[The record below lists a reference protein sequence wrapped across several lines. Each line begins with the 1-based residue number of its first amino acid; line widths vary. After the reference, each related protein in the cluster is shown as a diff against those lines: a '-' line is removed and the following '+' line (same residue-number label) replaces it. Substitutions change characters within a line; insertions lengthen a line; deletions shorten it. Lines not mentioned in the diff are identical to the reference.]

1 MIIFGGSAGE
11 TLAVRTSLLMGE
23 KLGKMKRQSFPDGEQ
38 YVKIED
44 EIKGQ
49 DVAYIQ
55 PLGGRPDQLI
65 MEYLLT
71 MDALKSASPR
81 SISVVVPY
89 LAYARQDARFHPGE
103 PLSFHLVA
111 RLLESAGPSRIFTID
126 VHLQRVPSLKE
137 VFKIPAAN
145 LTAVPLIAEY
155 INRVYQPKN
164 AIVIGPD
171 DEAEQWAKV
180 AAAKIK
186 TDYAVLSKTR
196 FSSTEVKVKVKGGG
210 SVNVKGR
217 DAIIIDD
224 IISTGNTIVEAA
236 NLIKKE
242 GARKIFVGCT
252 HPVLSLNA
260 MPLMLTNHIDAVVG
274 TDTFAGP
281 ISFVSVAPVI
291 AEALKGKR

>member
-11 TLAVRTSLLMGE
+11 TLAVRVSLLTGA
-23 KLGKMKRQSFPDGEQ
+23 KLGKVKRQRFPDGEQ
-38 YVKIED
+38 YLKIEED
-44 EIKGQ
+44 IKGQ
-49 DVAYIQ
+49 DVVYIH
-55 PLGGRPDQLI
+55 PLGGRPDELI

-71 MDALKSASPR
+71 MDAFKSASPKT
-81 SISVVVPY
+81 ISVVIPY
-89 LAYARQDARFHPGE
+89 FAYARQDARFHPGE

-111 RLLESAGPSRIFTID
+111 KLLESAGPSRIFTID

-137 VFKIPAAN
+137 VFKIPATN
-145 LTAVPLIAEY
+145 LTAVPYIAEY
-155 INRVYQPKN
+155 INRIFTPKN
-164 AIVIGPD
+164 PIIIGPD
-171 DEAEQWAKV
+171 DESEQWAKV

-186 TDYAVLSKTR
+186 TDYAILQKTR
-196 FSSTEVKVKVKGGG
+196 FSSTEVKVKVRGGEG
-210 SVNVKGR
+210 VNVKGR

-236 NLIKKE
+236 NLVKKA
-242 GARKIFVGCT
+242 GARKIYVGCT

-260 MPLMLTNHIDAVVG
+260 LPLMYSNNIEGVVG

-291 AEALKGKR
+291 AEALKKK